1 MDEIKRIATRYK
13 DCGVTEEFVR
23 NMCADG
29 IHNGFSEKVALA
41 GIRLALSMEFGKE
54 EYFSMDETA
63 EILGVEESA
72 VRKFVA
78 DNEDEMFNA
87 GMITKVSVAL
97 PM

>member
-29 IHNGFSEKVALA
+29 IRNGFSEKFALA

-54 EYFSMDETA
+54 EYFSMAEAA

-87 GMITKVSVAL
+87 GIIAKVSVAL

>member
-29 IHNGFSEKVALA
+29 IRHGFSEKVALA

-63 EILGVEESA
+63 EIFGVEESA
-72 VRKFVA
+72 VRKLVEE
-78 DNEDEMFNA
+78 NEEEMFNA
-87 GMITKVSVAL
+87 GMITKVSMAL